1 MLGVVNWMMASADA
15 RLVSCVQGC
24 TWRCCPGREF
34 STSKSTAFRLG
45 AIAPQVL
52 SSSETSTI
60 PNETTAM
67 YQTTSHPC
75 GFSVAMLSQV
85 LVHNSEKIL

>member
-45 AIAPQVL
+45 NR
-52 SSSETSTI
+52 SSST
-60 PNETTAM
+60 
-67 YQTTSHPC
+67 
-75 GFSVAMLSQV
+75 LV
-85 LVHNSEKIL
+85 LGDFDNSE